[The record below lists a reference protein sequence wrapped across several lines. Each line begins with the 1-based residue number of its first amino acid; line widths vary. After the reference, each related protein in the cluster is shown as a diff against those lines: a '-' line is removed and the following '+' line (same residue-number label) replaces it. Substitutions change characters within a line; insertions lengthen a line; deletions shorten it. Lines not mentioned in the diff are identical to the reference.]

1 LTLPRRTLVSLKKF
15 ALIALLS
22 TSIATQAKEMLI
34 RDVSWSGYTYFNPTS
49 FYTLLDPIYVDKISL
64 FEEESFDSNFLFSW
78 LGGFVPRQWNINVA
92 NKKTTIWSYDAL
104 DALYV
109 GIQGAS
115 SAITKASLD
124 LLPIS
129 KAIMESGKT
138 TDIRFNE
145 VSIKG
150 SFDLTQFITLNA
162 QCMEAHINKARVNKA
177 LSLATA
183 GAITLQTTKP
193 TFISKVLPDGIN
205 LNIENLLNIL
215 PTRVRSNSYLLTI
228 IPLVAAAG
236 TQRIE
241 NFFLNEYVK
250 NFELIMKSDKVIF
263 DKKEAH
269 TQITKLIK
277 NVKSFGFGRKLAKRM
292 EALI

>member
-1 LTLPRRTLVSLKKF
+1 VSFKKL
-15 ALIALLS
+15 ALIVLLS
-22 TSIATQAKEMLI
+22 SSISLQAKEMLI

-64 FEEESFDSNFLFSW
+64 LEEESFDSNFLFSW
-78 LGGFVPRQWNINVA
+78 LGGFIPRQWNINVGA
-92 NKKTTIWSYDAL
+92 NKTTTWNYDAL

-145 VSIKG
+145 ISIKG
-150 SFDLTQFITLNA
+150 NFDLTQFITLNA
-162 QCMEAHINKARVNKA
+162 QCMETHINKARINKS

-183 GAITLQTTKP
+183 GAIALQATKP
-193 TFISKVLPDGIN
+193 TFISKILPEGIN
-205 LNIENLLNIL
+205 LNVENLMNKL
-215 PTRVRSNSYLLTI
+215 PERIRSNSYLLTI
-228 IPLVAAAG
+228 VPLVAAAG

-241 NFFLNEYVK
+241 NFFLSEYVK
-250 NFELIMKSDKVIF
+250 NFEIIMKSDKVMF

-269 TQITKLIK
+269 TQLTKLIK
-277 NVKSFGFGRKLAKRM
+277 KVKNFGFGKKLAHRL
-292 EALI
+292 ENLI